1 MSSKFAILR
10 HGITNWNLEGK
21 IQGHTDVPLSKTGR
35 ISLSSLS
42 VPSKFQDVEWIIS
55 PLQRARETAKIL
67 DLKKTRTDIRLIEM
81 NWGEWEGKKL
91 KDLREQH
98 GVSMRENENRGL
110 DMRPALL
117 NGTSVRPCIFPSR
130 FQLVIP

>member
-21 IQGHTDVPLSKTGR
+21 IQGRTDVPLSKAGR
-35 ISLSSLS
+35 ISLSSVS
-42 VPSKFQDVEWIIS
+42 VPVLFHDVEWITS

-91 KDLREQH
+91 
-98 GVSMRENENRGL
+98 
-110 DMRPALL
+110 
-117 NGTSVRPCIFPSR
+117 
-130 FQLVIP
+130 

>member
-21 IQGHTDVPLSKTGR
+21 IQGRTDVPLSKAGR
-35 ISLSSLS
+35 ISLSGVS
-42 VPSKFQDVEWIIS
+42 VPSLFHDVEWITS

-98 GVSMRENENRGL
+98 GVPTVSYTHL
-110 DMRPALL
+110 TLP
-117 NGTSVRPCIFPSR
+117 TIYSV
-130 FQLVIP
+130 